1 MEPVIA
7 TIVPMKIKKMENKSY
22 LKSIFF
28 CAILLVFTNASF
40 SQKVDKKCQAL
51 AEELK
56 QKDSILSKMTLKL
69 DSIDQENKAL
79 GKLNGDLNTKLSAL
93 NREAQLIKIGA
104 QQWDNSNLKVTSLN
118 DGTPIF
124 YADTRVKWDSL
135 FQIGEPAYCMHKNDS
150 IGKFGFLYNYFAI
163 ESGKLAPEG
172 MRIPSKMDIE
182 QLNKNLNW
190 ENSKGAVLLKSSDT
204 AAFELPVWTKK
215 GLDVYKM
222 GIRPLGFRLDDG
234 KEWYF
239 GNKIYYWCETDK
251 TSNKLVYLVITD
263 FNETPFTME
272 KELGQQNNNYGL
284 YVRCIK

>member
-1 MEPVIA
+1 MERVIA
-7 TIVPMKIKKMENKSY
+7 TIAPMKIKKMENQLN
-22 LKSIFF
+22 LKCIFF
-28 CAILLVFTNASF
+28 CTILLVFTNASF
-40 SQKVDKKCQAL
+40 SQKLDKKCQAIA
-51 AEELK
+51 AELQ
-56 QKDSILSKMTLKL
+56 QKDSLLLNMSFKL
-69 DSIDQENKAL
+69 DSIDKVNKAL
-79 GKLNGDLNTKLSAL
+79 GKLNGDLNTKLISL
-93 NREAQLIKIGA
+93 NREAQLIKIGT
-104 QQWDNSNLKVTSLN
+104 QLWDNSNLKVKSLN

-124 YADTRVKWDSL
+124 YADTRAKWDSL

-150 IGKFGFLYNYFAI
+150 TDKFGFLYNYFAI

-172 MRIPSKMDIE
+172 LRIPSKNDIV
-182 QLNKNLNW
+182 QLNKNLLW
-190 ENSKGAVLLKSSDT
+190 ENSKGAILLKSSDT
-204 AAFELPVWTKK
+204 ANFELPTWTKK
-215 GLDVYKM
+215 GLDIYKM

-263 FNETPFTME
+263 FNEAPFTME